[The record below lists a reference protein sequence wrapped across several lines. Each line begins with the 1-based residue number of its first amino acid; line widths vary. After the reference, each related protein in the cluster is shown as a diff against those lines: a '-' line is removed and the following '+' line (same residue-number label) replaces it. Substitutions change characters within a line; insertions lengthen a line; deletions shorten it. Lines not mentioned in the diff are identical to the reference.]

1 MRFERKKSTQT
12 AIEYAV
18 IGTTQ
23 ASMITAYT
31 DNKNVIEALRLTHKS
46 HGDPT
51 SFDRNVL
58 SRCGGAVVKIYGA
71 QFGQSHWPPS
81 LYKEFVNW
89 LHESYQNKRKR
100 WDATCLRRGW
110 DSSMFEP
117 MPPVPKPMYFNAIRK
132 CYQSEAWFTEE
143 DLKPHF
149 DPKPSDEDKT
159 NELLVS

>member
-58 SRCGGAVVKIYGA
+58 SVWTVPLA
-71 QFGQSHWPPS
+71 S
-81 LYKEFVNW
+81 LA
-89 LHESYQNKRKR
+89 L
-100 WDATCLRRGW
+100 
-110 DSSMFEP
+110 
-117 MPPVPKPMYFNAIRK
+117 
-132 CYQSEAWFTEE
+132 
-143 DLKPHF
+143 
-149 DPKPSDEDKT
+149 
-159 NELLVS
+159 